1 VRIIAGK
8 FRRRKLRTRPGL
20 VTRPITDRVKET
32 LFELLG
38 DSLLDARVADVFA
51 GTGTLG
57 LEALSRGAASVVFIE
72 SDRRAQELLRE
83 NVAVLDA
90 TDQTLC
96 WHADVLRT
104 SFRPK
109 GVPDFLPYD
118 LVFFDPPFRMIP
130 ELRAGSPLYRSMER
144 LARAGVTGANTLLLL
159 RTPADA
165 EFEMPP
171 AWRCERRLEFSGM
184 EIYWYARTADANE
197 PPVDH
202 VNG

>member
-8 FRRRKLRTRPGL
+8 YRRRKLRTRAGL

-38 DSLLDARVADVFA
+38 DELDGRRVADVFA

-83 NVAVLDA
+83 NVALLGA
-90 TDQTLC
+90 TDAVLC
-96 WHADVLRT
+96 WQTDVLWT

-109 GVPDFLPYD
+109 GVPHLIPYD
-118 LVFFDPPFRMIP
+118 VVFFDPPFRMIAD
-130 ELRAGSPLYRSMER
+130 LQAGSPLFRSIER
-144 LARAGVTGANTLLLL
+144 LARTEATSPGALLLL
-159 RTPADA
+159 RTPSEA

-171 AWRCERRLEFSGM
+171 VWQPERTLPFSGM
-184 EIYWYARTADANE
+184 EVHWYRKESTEKWATE
-197 PPVDH
+197 K
-202 VNG
+202 